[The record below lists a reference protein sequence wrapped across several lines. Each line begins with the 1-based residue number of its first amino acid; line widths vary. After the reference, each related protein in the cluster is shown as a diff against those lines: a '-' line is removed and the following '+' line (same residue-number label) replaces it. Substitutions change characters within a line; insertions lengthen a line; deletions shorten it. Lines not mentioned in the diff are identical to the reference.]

1 VLALARCSAPL
12 IRQRKRAGEVK
23 YATRVR
29 GGAAGCA
36 VPEEGRWL
44 ELTYVFYFSHDL
56 NKHTARSC
64 CDRCKARG
72 RGGAEVGGCERGDE
86 APGEDGGRT
95 ESGLEV

>member
-1 VLALARCSAPL
+1 V

-36 VPEEGRWL
+36 VPEEGRWW
-44 ELTYVFYFSHDL
+44 ERGNVFYLSYNLD
-56 NKHTARSC
+56 KHTTRSC

-72 RGGAEVGGCERGDE
+72 RGGAEVGRCERGDE
-86 APGEDGGRT
+86 AQGDDAGRT
-95 ESGLEV
+95 KSGFVL